1 MSGYFSLHQASR
13 ISRPLDVA
21 LTICQCG
28 PRFSV
33 SILFFFKEPT
43 FLERAPGGSH
53 PSGGPHLAG
62 RASFKKKGKGTK
74 QKKRGEKEG
83 KKKEIVHF
91 PIRNALSRI

>member
-1 MSGYFSLHQASR
+1 MNTISAGSR

-33 SILFFFKEPT
+33 FILFFFKEST

-62 RASFKKKGKGTK
+62 RASFKNK
-74 QKKRGEKEG
+74 
-83 KKKEIVHF
+83 
-91 PIRNALSRI
+91 